1 MTKIVL
7 VGAGSLQFGTGI
19 LGDIFSSSV
28 LDGAEIVLNDI
39 DKKAADRMMHVAQ
52 DYISSNCLTHKIIV
66 EADLLTA
73 LRGAKFVVISI
84 EVGDRFKLW
93 DMDWRIPQQY
103 GIQQVYGENGGPGG
117 LFHSLRII
125 PPILEICQKI
135 VDVAPRATVFNY
147 SNPMSRICTTVHRKF
162 PELKFIGMC
171 HEIASLERHL
181 PPMLEQPRA
190 NIKYRAAGLNHF
202 SILTDV
208 TYVDTG
214 ADAYPDVRARAEDYF
229 SQMPGYSEILT
240 ASRETGKAV
249 ETEGWMNI
257 DTYHITNV
265 RPWSD
270 RWLFRDIL
278 ERFGYLP
285 ITYDSHFGEY
295 IQWAHDASDHRG
307 VLDFYTYYRNY
318 LGKVAPTIK
327 AELHERVVPIV
338 EGILT
343 DSGYEEAAVNIP
355 NNGYIKDLPDW
366 IVVEVPADV
375 TAKGIQ
381 GIEMNLPKGIKG
393 LLTNQ
398 IGIHDMTA
406 EAILNQSRDF
416 VVQAMLV
423 DPVVT
428 VSKGIPDLVD
438 NMIAEQSP
446 WLDYLR

>member
-52 DYISSNCLTHKIIV
+52 DYISSNRLTHKIIV
-66 EADLLTA
+66 EANLLTA

-147 SNPMSRICTTVHRKF
+147 SNPMSRICTTVHRRF

-257 DTYHITNV
+257 DTSHITNV

>member
-39 DKKAADRMMHVAQ
+39 NKKAADRMMHVAQ
-52 DYISSNCLTHKIIV
+52 DYISSNYLTHKIIE
-66 EADLLTA
+66 EANLLTA

-135 VDVAPRATVFNY
+135 VNVAPEATVFNY

-202 SILTDV
+202 SILNDV

-229 SQMPGYSEILT
+229 SQMPG
-240 ASRETGKAV
+240 RV
-249 ETEGWMNI
+249 
-257 DTYHITNV
+257 
-265 RPWSD
+265 
-270 RWLFRDIL
+270 FRN
-278 ERFGYLP
+278 
-285 ITYDSHFGEY
+285 S
-295 IQWAHDASDHRG
+295 
-307 VLDFYTYYRNY
+307 NY
-318 LGKVAPTIK
+318 
-327 AELHERVVPIV
+327 
-338 EGILT
+338 
-343 DSGYEEAAVNIP
+343 
-355 NNGYIKDLPDW
+355 
-366 IVVEVPADV
+366 
-375 TAKGIQ
+375 
-381 GIEMNLPKGIKG
+381 
-393 LLTNQ
+393 
-398 IGIHDMTA
+398 
-406 EAILNQSRDF
+406 
-416 VVQAMLV
+416 
-423 DPVVT
+423 
-428 VSKGIPDLVD
+428 VS
-438 NMIAEQSP
+438 
-446 WLDYLR
+446 